1 MKALSILIIIFAVVA
16 FAAMVV
22 RAFFKHLNTIHPSYK
37 FEKAAHICGIIGV
50 ASVSV
55 AAICG
60 LVQTIIPLL

>member
-22 RAFFKHLNTIHPSYK
+22 RAFFVRLNTIHPCYK
-37 FEKAAHICGIIGV
+37 FERAAKICGIVGV

-55 AAICG
+55 AAVCG
-60 LVQTIIPLL
+60 IVQTIICLV